1 MKSIIM
7 PPNERVV
14 VKNERYLRETIQR
27 QADTIKELEADY
39 NDEFVKGQLKSKEIE
54 KLNKILYYFDT
65 KLKNNAEYQQ
75 LKSDLIGGQ
84 EENITLEPKPMKKPY
99 INTNRSYDL

>member
-1 MKSIIM
+1 M
-7 PPNERVV
+7 NERHL
-14 VKNERYLRETIQR
+14 KETIQK
-27 QADTIKELEADY
+27 QADKLKELEADF
-39 NDEFVKGQLKSKEIE
+39 NDEFVKGQMKSKEIE

-75 LKSDLIGGQ
+75 LKSDLRGGQ
-84 EENITLEPKPMKKPY
+84 EEQINLEPKPMKKPY

>member
-1 MKSIIM
+1 MS
-7 PPNERVV
+7 NERHL
-14 VKNERYLRETIQR
+14 KETIQR
-27 QADTIKELEADY
+27 QADKIKELEADWL
-39 NDEFVKGQLKSKEIE
+39 DEFVKGQMKSKEIE

-75 LKSDLIGGQ
+75 LKSDLRGGQ

>member
-1 MKSIIM
+1 M
-7 PPNERVV
+7 NERH
-14 VKNERYLRETIQR
+14 LRETIQK
-27 QADTIKELEADY
+27 QSDKIKELEADWL
-39 NDEFVKGQLKSKEIE
+39 DEYTKCQLIGKEIE

-84 EENITLEPKPMKKPY
+84 EEQ
-99 INTNRSYDL
+99 INFECLAVDSDCTIQCNECKINFEV